1 MLTAGSDLEDK
12 FKALE
17 GGTVDDELSAMKSK
31 MLGDG
36 GNKGNALPPG
46 RPVSDAIESELEA
59 LRKKAN
65 DM

>member
-1 MLTAGSDLEDK
+1 M
-12 FKALE
+12 
-17 GGTVDDELSAMKSK
+17 DDELSSMKSK